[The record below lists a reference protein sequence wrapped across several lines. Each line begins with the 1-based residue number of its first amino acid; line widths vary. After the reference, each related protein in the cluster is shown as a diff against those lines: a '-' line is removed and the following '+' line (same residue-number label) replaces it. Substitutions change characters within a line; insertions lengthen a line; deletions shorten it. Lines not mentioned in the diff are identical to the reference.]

1 MKYLGINLTKE
12 TKDLFNENY
21 KPLSREIK
29 EDIRRWKE
37 LPCSWIG
44 RINVKVVIQL
54 KAIYMF
60 TAISIKIP
68 MTFCT
73 EIEKKTVVKY
83 IWKHKRTQIAKTI
96 LSKMS
101 NARGTTISD
110 IKPYYRAITIITTL
124 YWHKNRQKEQRI
136 RTEDPDINP
145 HIDS

>member
-1 MKYLGINLTKE
+1 MAI
-12 TKDLFNENY
+12 
-21 KPLSREIK
+21 P
-29 EDIRRWKE
+29 
-37 LPCSWIG
+37 P
-44 RINVKVVIQL
+44 
-54 KAIYMF
+54 KAIYTF
-60 TAISIKIP
+60 NAISIKIP

-124 YWHKNRQKEQRI
+124 YWHKNRQNSNGSE
-136 RTEDPDINP
+136 
-145 HIDS
+145 